1 MRVLVQM
8 DPIETMVVDR
18 DTSLAFM
25 LEAQKRGA
33 ELWWHL
39 PADLYW
45 DRGRVK
51 AQMRRVRVFD
61 DPARHYETLSEGHY
75 DLADFDVVL
84 IRQDPP
90 FDMAYVANTYLLDLL
105 PPRTLVLNNPRG
117 VREISE
123 KLATLH
129 FPDLLAATLVGRN
142 VAAIRA
148 FASQF
153 DQVVLKPSFFA
164 GGDGVFKM
172 RASDADF
179 DARLMKLLT
188 EVGKEPIIV
197 QEFLPAIK
205 DGDKRVFV
213 VDGAA
218 IGCVRRLPKT
228 GDFRANLHVGGA
240 AVGADLDAR
249 DHAIAAAV
257 APLLAKH
264 GVLFAGLDV
273 IDGRLTE
280 INVTSPTLIRQ
291 LVAFG
296 GPDIAALFWDKV
308 DMMQRRGTS

>member
-1 MRVLVQM
+1 MRVAVQM

-18 DTSLAFM
+18 DTSFAFM

-33 ELWWHL
+33 ELWWLL

-45 DRGRVK
+45 DRGQVK
-51 AQMRRVRVFD
+51 AQMRQVRLFD
-61 DPARHYETLSEGHY
+61 DPARHFETLAHAHR
-75 DLADFDVVL
+75 DLGDFDVVL

-90 FDMAYVANTYLLDLL
+90 FDMAYVANTYLLELL
-105 PPRTLVLNNPRG
+105 PARTLVLNNPRG
-117 VREISE
+117 VRDISE

-129 FPDLLAATLVGRN
+129 FPDLLAATFVGRN
-142 VAAIRA
+142 KEAIKVFAA
-148 FASQF
+148 QF

-172 RASDADF
+172 CATDADF
-179 DARLMKLLT
+179 DARLAQLLT
-188 EVGKEPIIV
+188 EVGKEPIVV

-213 VDGAA
+213 LDGAA
-218 IGCVRRLPKT
+218 IGCVRRMPKT
-228 GDFRANLHVGGA
+228 GEFRANLHVGGA
-240 AVGADLDAR
+240 AVAGDLEAR
-249 DHAIAAAV
+249 DRAIVAAV
-257 APLLAKH
+257 APLLATH

-291 LVAFG
+291 LVQFG

-308 DMMQRRGTS
+308 EARLKARPA